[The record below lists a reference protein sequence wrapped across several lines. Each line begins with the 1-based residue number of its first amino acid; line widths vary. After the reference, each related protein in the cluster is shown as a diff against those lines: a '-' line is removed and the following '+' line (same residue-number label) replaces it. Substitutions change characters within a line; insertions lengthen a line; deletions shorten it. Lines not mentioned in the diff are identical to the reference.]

1 MLFNSFPFLLFFLSV
16 ILLFFSLPFKYR
28 KFLLLVASYFFY
40 MLWKPSYG
48 VLIAFSTVLSYFT
61 AILIAKYP
69 FEKRKRYIWLSLF
82 VNLGVLF
89 FFKYFN
95 FFNENMRIA
104 FTYFQL
110 DYPIPDMVKVVLPV
124 GISFYTFETISYV
137 LDVYYD
143 RREPE
148 KDLSTYALYISFFP
162 KLLAGPIERSM
173 GLLPQLHAKTTIDYN
188 RITEGL
194 RRMLW
199 GFFKK
204 IVIADRL
211 ASLIDPVYTHPDHY
225 SGLYVLSMCYL
236 FAFQIYCDF
245 SGYTDIAIGAS
256 KILGYD
262 VVENFDR
269 PYISKTVGEFWR
281 RWHISLS
288 CWLKDYLFTPIVFK
302 RKNWGN
308 WALVYATFITFILCG
323 LWHGAKWT
331 FVIFGLLQG
340 IVISYELIFKKMR
353 KKLSQQMNGKV
364 YNGMSWLLTFNF
376 VVFSFIFFR
385 ADSMH
390 NAFEV
395 INRITSMFDVSS
407 FRGIFPLAFHKFDFM
422 IAVFSILIVEYIQFI
437 QSKGLTM
444 EKWHK
449 KPAYVRWTCYYLILI
464 TIITLGVFEESQFIY
479 YQF

>member
-1 MLFNSFPFLLFFLSV
+1 
-16 ILLFFSLPFKYR
+16 
-28 KFLLLVASYFFY
+28 
-40 MLWKPSYG
+40 MLWKPEYG
-48 VLIAFSTVLSYFT
+48 VLIAISTLLSFGT
-61 AILIAKYP
+61 AIIIATRP
-69 FEKRKRYIWLSLF
+69 FEQRRKYVWLSLF
-82 VNLGVLF
+82 INLAILF

-95 FFNENMRIA
+95 FFNATFRHV
-104 FTYFQL
+104 FVYF
-110 DYPIPDMVKVVLPV
+110 DFHYPIPDLLKIVLPV

-148 KDLSTYALYISFFP
+148 KNLSTYALYISFFP
-162 KLLAGPIERSM
+162 KLLAGPIERST
-173 GLLPQLHAKTTIDYN
+173 GLLAQLHTETKFDYD

-211 ASLIDPVYTHPDHY
+211 SLLIDPVYSHPGQY
-225 SGLYVLSMCYL
+225 SGMYVLIACYF

-256 KILGYD
+256 KVLGYD
-262 VVENFDR
+262 IVENFDR

-288 CWLKDYLFTPIVFK
+288 NWLKDYLFTPIVFK
-302 RKNWGN
+302 RKNWAN
-308 WALVYATFITFILCG
+308 FALVYATFITFILCG

-340 IVISYELIFKKMR
+340 IVISYELISKQMR
-353 KKLSQQMNGKV
+353 KKLSISLPDWFYGK
-364 YNGMSWLLTFNF
+364 MSWFLTFHF
-376 VVFSFIFFR
+376 IVFSFIFFR
-385 ADSMH
+385 ADNVH
-390 NAFEV
+390 NALD
-395 INRITSMFDVSS
+395 ILSRIKSMFDVHS
-407 FRGIFPLAFHKFDFM
+407 FRSIFPLAFHKFDFIIGICSVM
-422 IAVFSILIVEYIQFI
+422 LMEYIQ
-437 QSKGLTM
+437 LTKSRGITWNM
-444 EKWHK
+444 MYE
-449 KPAYVRWTCYYLILI
+449 KPAYIRWTLYYVII
-464 TIITLGVFEESQFIY
+464 IIIITLGIFEESQFIY